1 MKKRNFKNGFY
12 NLGIYLRMVLV
23 ILFGAIKLLLFGAL
37 VIIAVKFIQ
46 DIILLLS
53 KELGAKYN
61 YAGYVAPFAALTSVF
76 GFIYKHINDKSKNI
90 QDKLVPVLAD
100 VIQLRNMKKMTKD
113 KKALIYKLQATILL
127 AKKDTIIDCY
137 QNYLDNK
144 FKNKYLDAI
153 IELLRHEIRRK
164 TDAQYVLFYYLE
176 DMLGRDKIQELR
188 DKLKK

>member
-12 NLGIYLRMVLV
+12 NLGIYLQIFLVLV
-23 ILFGAIKLLLFGAL
+23 FGMAKIALLGLFAFL
-37 VIIAVKFIQ
+37 VFSLVRDLTI
-46 DIILLLS
+46 LLS
-53 KELGAKYN
+53 KQLGKQFS
-61 YAGYVAPFAALTSVF
+61 YAGYVAPFAALSSIS
-76 GFIYKHINDKSKNI
+76 GFIYKHINDKSKNA

-100 VIQLRNMKKMTKD
+100 LIQLRNMKKMTKD
-113 KKALIYKLQATILL
+113 KKALIDKLQATILL
-127 AKKDTIIDCY
+127 AKKDIIIDCY

-176 DMLGRDKIQELR
+176 DMLGRDKIQVLR